1 MEKNLLDW
9 YREYNSMKKKI
20 TTKEFRNK
28 ALELSESPNF
38 RTSKGWFQKFRQR
51 YKIQLNK

>member
-9 YREYNSMKKKI
+9 YRECNSMEKKI

-38 RTSKGWFQKFRQR
+38 RTSKGWSQKLRQR